1 LDCAWNC
8 IKGENK
14 QYDLAI
20 KFLNLANFNP
30 YEFIYMFYDSLSIN
44 IVHLD
49 KQKYIL
55 DHIKENQLMEGEQL
69 EIEFYINQDA
79 DVEITNVVE
88 NNTCKYD
95 SIEYKMDSELQVKQN
110 NFVIFLEDNKKY
122 EKFDLKFNFK
132 DESKIKNEKVH
143 YGFIYL
149 PTNKIEYIALAKNYN
164 DSNLK
169 TVTFEEAAKQ
179 IEVENPY
186 FEKEKDGIK
195 QNFAFIFS
203 VDNEN
208 KSVGEFSFTINSE
221 IINIFLIVS
230 IIIALIFAVITF
242 FLIRRKQT
250 SESVNIENQENF
262 VTNDKKEE
270 NQDEGLKI
278 DLNKAMEECKDIE
291 KIEARNDTGKR
302 QKFDSAT
309 YEKNK
314 QEKEKK

>member
-1 LDCAWNC
+1 MKAN
-8 IKGENK
+8 ENNT
-14 QYDLAI
+14 L
-20 KFLNLANFNP
+20 KFSGITGHFYITILSLNKNAQ
-30 YEFIYMFYDSLSIN
+30 IYIDNIN
-44 IVHLD
+44 IVNMTNSIVKNETNMVLLD
-49 KQKYIL
+49 
-55 DHIKENQLMEGEQL
+55 IKENQLMEGEQL

-270 NQDEGLKI
+270 KEENG
-278 DLNKAMEECKDIE
+278 NKEE
-291 KIEARNDTGKR
+291 
-302 QKFDSAT
+302 AT
-309 YEKNK
+309 EN
-314 QEKEKK
+314 

>member
-1 LDCAWNC
+1 MELYKIFFLLIILNEISSQDQIVLSSNDFKKINNMKANESNTLKFSD
-8 IKGENK
+8 ITGHFYITILSLNK
-14 QYDLAI
+14 NAQ
-20 KFLNLANFNP
+20 
-30 YEFIYMFYDSLSIN
+30 IYIDNIN
-44 IVHLD
+44 IVNMTNSIVKNETNMVLLD
-49 KQKYIL
+49 
-55 DHIKENQLMEGEQL
+55 IKENQLMEGEQL

-88 NNTCKYD
+88 NNTCKYEL
-95 SIEYKMDSELQVKQN
+95 IEYKMDSELQVKQN

-149 PTNKIEYIALAKNYN
+149 PTDKIEYIALAKNYN
-164 DSNLK
+164 DLNLK

-270 NQDEGLKI
+270 KEENG
-278 DLNKAMEECKDIE
+278 NKEE
-291 KIEARNDTGKR
+291 
-302 QKFDSAT
+302 AT
-309 YEKNK
+309 EN
-314 QEKEKK
+314 

>member
-1 LDCAWNC
+1 MELYKIFFLLIILNEISSLDPIVLSSNDFKKINNIKANENNKLKFSDITGHFYITILSLNKNAQIC
-8 IKGENK
+8 IDN
-14 QYDLAI
+14 
-20 KFLNLANFNP
+20 
-30 YEFIYMFYDSLSIN
+30 IN
-44 IVHLD
+44 IVNMTNSIVKNETNMVLLD
-49 KQKYIL
+49 
-55 DHIKENQLMEGEQL
+55 IKENQLMEGEQL

-88 NNTCKYD
+88 NNTCKYEL
-95 SIEYKMDSELQVKQN
+95 IEYKMDSELQVKQN

-149 PTNKIEYIALAKNYN
+149 PTDKIEYIALAKNYN

-186 FEKEKDGIK
+186 YEKEKDGIK

-270 NQDEGLKI
+270 KEENG
-278 DLNKAMEECKDIE
+278 NKEE
-291 KIEARNDTGKR
+291 
-302 QKFDSAT
+302 AT
-309 YEKNK
+309 EN
-314 QEKEKK
+314 